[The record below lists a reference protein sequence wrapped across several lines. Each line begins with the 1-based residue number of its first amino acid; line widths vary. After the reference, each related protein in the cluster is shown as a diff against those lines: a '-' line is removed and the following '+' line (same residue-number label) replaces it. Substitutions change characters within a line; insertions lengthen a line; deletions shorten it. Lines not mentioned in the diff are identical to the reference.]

1 MSALSDA
8 MKLAEQA
15 QKFSREQWA
24 HEEKM
29 SNTAHQRQVNDM
41 KKAGLNPVLSAGGGS
56 GASYSATNSDSG
68 ISAAS
73 NIISSAKQA
82 AATRAAAR
90 ENAAAMRYS
99 AAQQAQAM
107 RDAAA
112 QQLLAAKTSAKA
124 QIKVQKMRN
133 KQKRWD
139 AKHQPQSTVPGIAD
153 KYGSRVLDKV
163 FRIVRNSFNSNIN
176 SYLKKSSGR
185 KLKRVGHNNFNFY
198 KNLNNNG
205 KLFINRQLRSL
216 GFKSPT
222 LRQRNLFARYLYTGK
237 QIYYRKLINS
247 RTTSRPRNRH
257 R

>member
-15 QKFSREQWA
+15 QKFSREQWS

-29 SNTAHQRQVNDM
+29 SNTAHQRQVQDM

-112 QQLLAAKTSAKA
+112 QQLLAAKTSARA

-139 AKHQPQSTVPGIAD
+139 AKHQPQNSIPGVIDKHLSNVTNKTVRAGNKA
-153 KYGSRVLDKV
+153 SRQ
-163 FRIVRNSFNSNIN
+163 FIN
-176 SYLKKSSGR
+176 QYIKTSSAK
-185 KLKRVGHNNFNFY
+185 KLKNVGHNNFNFY
-198 KNLNNNG
+198 KNMNKSGKKYING
-205 KLFINRQLRSL
+205 SLRL
-216 GFKSPT
+216 MGFKNPT
-222 LRQRNLFARYLYTGK
+222 LRQRNLYARYVYTGK
-237 QIYYRKLINS
+237 MKYYRKLINT
-247 RTTSRPRNRH
+247 RNTSTRRNRH

>member
-8 MKLAEQA
+8 MKLANQA

-29 SNTAHQRQVNDM
+29 SNTAHQRQVADL
-41 KKAGLNPVLSAGGGS
+41 KAAGLNPVLSAGGGS

-90 ENAAAMRYS
+90 QNAAAMRYS
-99 AAQQAQAM
+99 AEQQAQAM

-112 QQLLAAKTSAKA
+112 QQLLAAKTTANA
-124 QIKVQKMRN
+124 QIKVQKMKN
-133 KQKRWD
+133 KQKKWD
-139 AKHQPQSTVPGIAD
+139 VKNTPQNTIPGVIDKHASNAARKTVRVSNRA
-153 KYGSRVLDKV
+153 SRQ
-163 FRIVRNSFNSNIN
+163 FISQ
-176 SYLKKSSGR
+176 YLKKSSG
-185 KLKRVGHNNFNFY
+185 KRLRNVGHNKFNFY
-198 KNLNNNG
+198 KNMNNAGKNYING
-205 KLFINRQLRSL
+205 SLRL
-216 GFKSPT
+216 MGFKNPT
-222 LRQRNLFARYLYTGK
+222 LRQRNLYARYVYTGK
-237 QIYYRKLINS
+237 MKYYKKLIN
-247 RTTSRPRNRH
+247 TTKISTRRNRH